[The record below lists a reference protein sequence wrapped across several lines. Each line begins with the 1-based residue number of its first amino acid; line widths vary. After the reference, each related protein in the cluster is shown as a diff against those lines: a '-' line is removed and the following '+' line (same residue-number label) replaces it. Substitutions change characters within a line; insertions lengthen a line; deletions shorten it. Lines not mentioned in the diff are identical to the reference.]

1 MFEHRGESGEVYNV
15 GSKNELTNISL
26 IELILGKVAE
36 KIGRDENELLSLIQ
50 YVDDRKGHDRRYAI
64 DPKKMEES
72 TGWKPE
78 TVFAD
83 GIAST
88 IEWYISNQKWWERI
102 ISGDYMNYYNTQYG
116 ERLKP

>member
-1 MFEHRGESGEVYNV
+1 
-15 GSKNELTNISL
+15 
-26 IELILGKVAE
+26 
-36 KIGRDENELLSLIQ
+36 
-50 YVDDRKGHDRRYAI
+50 
-64 DPKKMEES
+64 MEES

-78 TVFAD
+78 TDFAD